1 MSAAVVV
8 KQMIMIALL
17 IMLGFYSFKRRMI
30 NDDVTRGISALIVNF
45 TNPCLMVYSM
55 LNSEERVS
63 GWLLLIGLLSA
74 VVTYV
79 ILIIL
84 AELVPRLLGVEV
96 SRRYCYWLLCVFGN
110 IGFIGIPLTEAV
122 LGADALVYVCFHNLI
137 FSFLIYT
144 VGISKVK
151 REAERLSVT
160 ADTPDNTDYNKNT
173 AEKKKAAAGKNRS
186 SILYTVRRMINAG
199 TVSAVAALVFYVAG
213 WELPEVLMSTCD
225 YAGRATTFLSM
236 VILGAAVARMDV
248 KKAISDIRLIVFS
261 LIRLVA
267 IPLLILMVLKL
278 FISDPLI
285 VNTSALML
293 AVPAGNMPLIIA
305 TQHRLKAPELA
316 NGIVL
321 TTVMS
326 LVTIPIVT
334 LFC

>member
-55 LNSEERVS
+55 LSAEKRVS
-63 GWLLLIGLLSA
+63 GVLLLIGLTSA
-74 VVTYV
+74 VVTDV
-79 ILIIL
+79 ILIL
-84 AELVPRLLGVEV
+84 FAELVPRLLGIEV

-160 ADTPDNTDYNKNT
+160 ADTPDNTNT
-173 AEKKKAAAGKNRS
+173 AEKKEAAVGKNRS

-213 WELPEVLMSTCD
+213 WELPEVLMSTCN

-261 LIRLVA
+261 LIRLVV

-316 NGIVL
+316 NGIVI